1 MYVTRKYY
9 QISSLG
15 SIRGEARSERDFS
28 STQRGEGITSS
39 FSLECST
46 RGIEFLPGFVLDRLW
61 LSRPR
66 SEERGSLHDLL
77 LGGWNKPTTHG
88 RTRCIVGSHLP
99 CCKRYLTGVTEC
111 HLLLHQNSVSL
122 NKPRYDNPGWK
133 YGEREHTAGRARAPA
148 HAKVNRTKLTNQAA
162 PVCSA
167 RTAPNQ
173 LSP

>member
-111 HLLLHQNSVSL
+111 HLLLHQNSVSST
-122 NKPRYDNPGWK
+122 NRDTIIRVGN
-133 YGEREHTAGRARAPA
+133 TASGSTRRDEPEL
-148 HAKVNRTKLTNQAA
+148 RPMRRLTE
-162 PVCSA
+162 PS
-167 RTAPNQ
+167 
-173 LSP
+173 